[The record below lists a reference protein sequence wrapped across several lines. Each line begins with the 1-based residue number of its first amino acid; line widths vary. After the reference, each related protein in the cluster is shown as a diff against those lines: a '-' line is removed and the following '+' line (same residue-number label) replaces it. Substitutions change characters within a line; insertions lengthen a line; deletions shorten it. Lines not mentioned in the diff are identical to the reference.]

1 MCFQMSLIGI
11 KFFCYTLVDPITQQV
26 SELVLTSS
34 TSDYEVV
41 ATSKEEDQSSVVEY
55 STDGVVESD
64 HEQSNASS
72 NASSNDEDNDVVVI
86 EVEPGVTD
94 ENGKNEEYVCCVI
107 MSMCACEHT
116 FTFTFTNSTTHTYP
130 LICIAHGRPCT
141 AKNHQM
147 MIVLKCVRHYIPC
160 LHVYSLFYSHHG
172 D

>member
-1 MCFQMSLIGI
+1 MLSD
-11 KFFCYTLVDPITQQV
+11 VSDDNDPITQQV

-64 HEQSNASS
+64 HEWS

-86 EVEPGVTD
+86 EVEPGIND

-107 MSMCACEHT
+107 ISIVHVNTHSHAH
-116 FTFTFTNSTTHTYP
+116 TNSTTHTFMYP
-130 LICIAHGRPCT
+130 LICIAHGLPCT
-141 AKNHQM
+141 AKNHQK
-147 MIVLKCVRHYIPC
+147 MIVLKCVRYYIPC